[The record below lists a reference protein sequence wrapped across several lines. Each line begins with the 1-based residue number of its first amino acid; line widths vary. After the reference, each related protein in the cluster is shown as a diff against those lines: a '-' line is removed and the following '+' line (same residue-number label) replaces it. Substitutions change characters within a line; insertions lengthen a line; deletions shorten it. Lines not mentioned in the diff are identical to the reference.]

1 VIQFIS
7 IVVLTFALALIVLGA
22 ITMWL
27 ERGRGRLQGVAL
39 TLVGLLVGIGYA
51 FLGSRFSLA
60 LFDHLI
66 VQVDLPALMATA
78 FTYTAG
84 VLSGVS
90 LAVGLFI
97 GFLAFSAASLGE
109 RCSHYT
115 LYSFFDSGSAG
126 LSFRRGGDRIFV
138 RCAVGDSLGHGS
150 ARTPTARRFG

>member
-1 VIQFIS
+1 MIQFIS

-90 LAVGLFI
+90 LAVGLFLWAT
-97 GFLAFSAASLGE
+97 GRFRHRVERTAAAFVVAGVLVALAATFIAIV
-109 RCSHYT
+109 
-115 LYSFFDSGSAG
+115 
-126 LSFRRGGDRIFV
+126 LS
-138 RCAVGDSLGHGS
+138 
-150 ARTPTARRFG
+150 TP